1 MTKSAIKSPFK
12 FLDPYDRED
21 REIFF
26 GRTDDEKKL
35 YQLVRKNRFVLVYGP
50 SGSGKTSL
58 VQCGLAKH
66 FEPSDWIP
74 LYIRRGNN
82 INIALLEK
90 LKERSDSKF
99 DPFDLENVL
108 VSLRSV
114 LEEIR
119 KKDLRNIYLIFDQ
132 FEELLILGNDREKE
146 LFKSILREINN
157 TNFPSN
163 CFVIILLREEY
174 FAWLDSFEKN
184 VPELS
189 GNRLR
194 VEPMRLDELKEVIIE
209 SCARFQIKLE
219 SPDETSEQIIKVV
232 AGKRDIS
239 LPYLQVYL
247 DQLWKNV
254 YKKKY
259 GEDKDF
265 DENKVYPIEITKLDI
280 RQFGKIQD
288 VLKTFLKDQTNDIQ
302 KKLMELYDTIPA
314 DCLASILEGFATYE
328 GTKLPIKYK
337 LSGSFYKINKK
348 SPKYLHDI
356 KPKILKEA
364 LDMLTNSRLLRN
376 DGLCFELAH
385 DTLAKLINEERNQG
399 DKKRL
404 YDIRQ
409 KIQNNFTEFT
419 ETKEYMSYKEV
430 KLFEES
436 IPSLNLE
443 KHLLDFYNKS
453 KEIREDD
460 ELERVKSVRKTARLK
475 LIVISSVTMF
485 LMLAATSIYFITSA
499 DNNYGLVYVGY
510 NMEKINNKHEA
521 LILAKYIYEEVSDT
535 ASLKGKIEQLAI
547 NQQIQEQFDIFT
559 DTLNAKNILE
569 TGDMSISANGRF
581 IVYNDDSTY
590 LIEDTTFRK
599 GFSSVHY
606 SYFIGNSDTLLLA
619 YRDTSRINVPGF
631 SNQLGI
637 NLRKFV
643 LYNCAKKMAYDSIIL
658 SPQEGTLP
666 GREYAFVTRE
676 DGSYP
681 NQAHY
686 TSTGTLLIP
695 YRGTPDYAKN
705 FFGLN
710 GQILVKTGTRRFSI
724 SSENALNLSPE
735 NNFFTTLETINGE
748 STMLTY
754 DELGNNIKPTLN
766 DIVIGKFLDS
776 GTLLYVTDW
785 ELKIVNVETR
795 IDLSFPISRSVKNIF
810 ANDKY
815 AVLTTNIDSFYVL
828 DLKTRKKIGYHEKL
842 IGFNLKTNIVISLSI
857 PDKTVAKT
865 EPEILYG
872 RHFSGKEIGNHKCAS
887 GIESAQYNEASQST
901 LVYAKRKPG
910 QGQLYLYLFNDSI
923 KIKAAF
929 GITANDSY
937 GFSKD
942 GKIIY
947 YVRDNLLSVFKN
959 NGSLVNLSR
968 FSEIWKW
975 LENPKNAKYRISL
988 DSLERLKEKHKLK
1001 FPGESVIPGYH

>member
-1 MTKSAIKSPFK
+1 MNKPAQKSPFK

-26 GRTDDEKKL
+26 GRAVDEKKL

-58 VQCGLAKH
+58 VQCGLSKH

-90 LKERSDSKF
+90 LKERSEASF
-99 DPFDLENVL
+99 DPFDLDKVL

-119 KKDLRNIYLIFDQ
+119 KNDLRNIYLIFDQ
-132 FEELLILGNDREKE
+132 FEELLILGNDKEKE

-157 TNFPSN
+157 PNFPSN

-174 FAWLDSFEKN
+174 FAWLDSFEIN
-184 VPELS
+184 IPEVS
-189 GNRLR
+189 NNRLR

-209 SCARFQIKLE
+209 SCARFNITLE
-219 SPDETSEQIIKVV
+219 SPEETAEQIIKVV

-247 DQLWKNV
+247 DQLWKKVFKN
-254 YKKKY
+254 KY
-259 GEDKDF
+259 GEDKIF
-265 DENKVYPIEITKLDI
+265 DDYKDSPIEFTKLDI

-288 VLKTFLKDQTNDIQ
+288 VLKTFLKDQTTDIQ
-302 KKLMELYDTIPA
+302 KKLKELYDTISD
-314 DCLASILEGFATYE
+314 DCVASILEGFATYE

-337 LSGSFYKINKK
+337 LSGSCYKINKK
-348 SPKYLHDI
+348 SPKYLHDL
-356 KPKILKEA
+356 KPKTLKEA

-409 KIQNNFTEFT
+409 KIQSNFNEFT
-419 ETKEYMSYKEV
+419 ETKEYLSYKEV

-443 KHLLDFYNKS
+443 KHLLEFYNKS
-453 KEIREDD
+453 KEAREDE
-460 ELERVKSVRKTARLK
+460 ELERMKSVRKTNRLK
-475 LIVISSVTMF
+475 IIVISTFSMF
-485 LMLAATSIYFITSA
+485 LILAAVSFYYIRSA

-510 NMEKINNKHEA
+510 NMEKIPNKLEA
-521 LILAKYIYEEVSDT
+521 LILAKYIYEEVSDS
-535 ASLKGKIEQLAI
+535 AQLRLEGKIEQLAI
-547 NQQIQEQFDIFT
+547 NQQIQEQFDLFT
-559 DTLNAKNILE
+559 DTLKTKNILE
-569 TGDMSISANGRF
+569 SSDLSISANGRF

-590 LIEDTTFRK
+590 LIKDSSFRK

-606 SYFIGNSDTLLLA
+606 GYFIGNTDILLLA
-619 YRDTSRINVPGF
+619 YRDT
-631 SNQLGI
+631 L
-637 NLRKFV
+637 V
-643 LYNCAKKMAYDSIIL
+643 LYDCVEGKVRDTISL
-658 SPQEGTLP
+658 VQEGGTLP
-666 GREYAFVTRE
+666 SREQAFLMKE

-681 NQAHY
+681 YRAQY
-686 TSTGTLLIP
+686 TSSETLLIP
-695 YRGTPDYAKN
+695 YRGRPDYSKN
-705 FFGLN
+705 ILGFN
-710 GQILVKTGTRRFSI
+710 GQILVITPTRRFSI

-735 NNFFTTLETINGE
+735 NNSFIAFETNYGE
-748 STMLTY
+748 SKMVAY
-754 DELGNNIKPTLN
+754 DESGVALKSTLSNIE
-766 DIVIGKFLDS
+766 IGKFLDA
-776 GTLLYVTDW
+776 GTLLYVRDW
-785 ELKIVNVETR
+785 ELKIVNEELN
-795 IDLSFPISRSVKNIF
+795 INHSFIISKSVKNIF

-815 AVLTTNIDSFYVL
+815 AVLTTNIDSIYVL
-828 DLKTRKKIGYHEKL
+828 DLKTRKCLGYHEKL
-842 IGFNLKTNIVISLSI
+842 VGFNLHTNTLISISI
-857 PDKTVAKT
+857 PGQIISKSN
-865 EPEILYG
+865 PEILYG
-872 RHFSGKEIGNHKCAS
+872 RHFSGKEIGRHKCSS
-887 GIESAQYNEASQST
+887 GIESAQYNEASQNT

-910 QGQLYLYLFNDSI
+910 QAQLYLYLFNDSI

-929 GITANDSY
+929 GISANDSY

-942 GKIIY
+942 GNIIY

-959 NGSLVNLSR
+959 NDSLVNLSK
-968 FSEIWKW
+968 FDKIWEWINSE
-975 LENPKNAKYRISL
+975 KNKKYTISS
-988 DSLERLKEKHKLK
+988 DSLKALKKNHELK
-1001 FPGESVIPGYH
+1001 FPGESIIPGYH